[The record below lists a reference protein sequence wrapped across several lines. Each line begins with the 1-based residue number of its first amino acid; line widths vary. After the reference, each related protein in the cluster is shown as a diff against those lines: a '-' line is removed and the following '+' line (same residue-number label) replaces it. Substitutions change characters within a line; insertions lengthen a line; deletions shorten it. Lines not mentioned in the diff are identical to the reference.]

1 MTQTSISYG
10 RILYELSVL
19 PQTVEKAR
27 KLTEASEETRRF
39 LESPIVSLD
48 QKEKVIKRLFP
59 REIWGF
65 LTVVC
70 KYGHAGLLPEMFRA
84 YQEYYNQQNHIL
96 TAALYY
102 VTPPTKEQLE
112 GIKKFLC
119 STCHTKDAD
128 IEMIEDKSL
137 VGGFIIRAGEQEFD
151 YSLKGRIQA
160 LQQKLSWR

>member
-70 KYGHAGLLPEMFRA
+70 KYGHAGLLPE
-84 YQEYYNQQNHIL
+84 
-96 TAALYY
+96 
-102 VTPPTKEQLE
+102 
-112 GIKKFLC
+112 
-119 STCHTKDAD
+119 
-128 IEMIEDKSL
+128 
-137 VGGFIIRAGEQEFD
+137 
-151 YSLKGRIQA
+151 
-160 LQQKLSWR
+160 

>member
-19 PQTVEKAR
+19 PQTVEQAR
-27 KLTEASEETRRF
+27 KLIEASEETRRL

-70 KYGHAGLLPEMFRA
+70 KDGHAGLLPEMFRA